1 VKRFFLGVVGALAYQ
16 AVLTVPTALA
26 QDECGEITA
35 SQQIDKC
42 SDVAKNA
49 ADSLLN
55 TSYHQLMARL
65 ETQYLADPDAGAVYT
80 AKVKEAQRVWIK
92 LRDANCP
99 LEAFE
104 IKPGTSAYLTTVN
117 NCIARMSHERSAFL
131 DKIAPDILSG
141 GTVRSGSDN
150 SCPSKDFAQFLP
162 AFSANAESQKRLTA
176 LAVKILVLKRTDD
189 PGRFEPLIT
198 AAVGPS
204 LDFPLMAATGE
215 SKTEGVEIERVDD
228 NHMNVVDKRAG
239 NSNIKIF
246 NFSKKPCWAL
256 VGVEDWSISEKE
268 LVASSKP
275 GMSRAESF
283 CYQRAEGLGGLG
295 ALEQYRLTK
304 ELHEAALENYVC
316 AAESGDP
323 QASLSAAGLSL
334 SQMAPQLETS
344 KLEALFK
351 AAATTLPGGALGL
364 SFFYCNGNS
373 TDYDGPCQHP
383 EQAEREIIRAVS
395 MGSTDAMNTLGSYFE
410 SGDLGTKDMSRALAC
425 YQLSADKGNQQGINN
440 IGRLG
445 SQGTESIKA
454 SHCI

>member
-1 VKRFFLGVVGALAYQ
+1 VKRFFSGALCILTCQ
-16 AVLTVPTALA
+16 AVLPVSLALA
-26 QDECGEITA
+26 QDECTGNTT
-35 SQQIDKC
+35 SRQVDKC
-42 SDVAKNA
+42 SDVSKVA
-49 ADSLLN
+49 ADSQLN

-65 ETQYLADPDAGAVYT
+65 ETQYRAEPDTGAAYT
-80 AKVKEAQRVWIK
+80 AKVKEAQRAWIK

-104 IKPGTSAYLTTVN
+104 IKPGTSAYVTTVN
-117 NCIARMSHERSAFL
+117 NCIARMSRERSVFL
-131 DKIAPDILSG
+131 DNITPDI
-141 GTVRSGSDN
+141 VSGSAVGRESDV
-150 SCPSKDFAQFLP
+150 SCPSQNFAQFLP
-162 AFSANAESQKRLTA
+162 VFSANAETQRRLTA
-176 LAVKILVLKRTDD
+176 PAVKILVLKRTED
-189 PGRFEPLIT
+189 PGRFEPSITAETGSGLAFPLRGAVEGKT
-198 AAVGPS
+198 AAVQI
-204 LDFPLMAATGE
+204 E
-215 SKTEGVEIERVDD
+215 SVDD

-246 NFSKKPCWAL
+246 NFAKKSCWAL

-351 AAATTLPGGALGL
+351 AAATTLPRGALGL
-364 SFFYCNGNS
+364 SFFYCNGNF
-373 TDYDGPCQHP
+373 TDYDGPCKHP

-440 IGRLG
+440 VGRLRP
-445 SQGTESIKA
+445 QGTVSIKA

>member
-1 VKRFFLGVVGALAYQ
+1 MKRFVLSVICALTYQ
-16 AVLTVPTALA
+16 AVLPVSIALA
-26 QDECGEITA
+26 QDECTGIST
-35 SQQIDKC
+35 SQQVDKC
-42 SDVAKNA
+42 SDVSKVA
-49 ADSLLN
+49 ADSQLN

-65 ETQYLADPDAGAVYT
+65 ETQYLAEPDTGTAYT
-80 AKVKEAQRVWIK
+80 AKVKEAQRAWIK

-99 LEAFE
+99 LEGFE
-104 IKPGTSAYLTTVN
+104 IKPGTSAYVTTVN
-117 NCIARMSHERSAFL
+117 NCIARMSLERSVFL
-131 DKIAPDILSG
+131 DNIAPDI
-141 GTVRSGSDN
+141 VSGSVVGRGSDV
-150 SCPSKDFAQFLP
+150 SCPSQNFAQFLP
-162 AFSANAESQKRLTA
+162 VFSANAETQRRLTA
-176 LAVKILVLKRTDD
+176 PAVKILVLKRTED
-189 PGRFEPLIT
+189 PGRFEPSIT
-198 AAVGPS
+198 AETGSGLA
-204 LDFPLMAATGE
+204 FPLMGVMEGKTAGVQIE
-215 SKTEGVEIERVDD
+215 SVDD

-246 NFSKKPCWAL
+246 NFAKKSCWAL
-256 VGVEDWSISEKE
+256 VGFEDWSISEKE

-351 AAATTLPGGALGL
+351 AAATSLPGGALGL

-383 EQAEREIIRAVS
+383 EQAEREIIRAIS

-410 SGDLGTKDMSRALAC
+410 SGDLGTKDISRALAC

-440 IGRLG
+440 VGRLG

>member
-1 VKRFFLGVVGALAYQ
+1 MKRFVLSVICALTYQ
-16 AVLTVPTALA
+16 AVLPVSIALA
-26 QDECGEITA
+26 QDECTGIST
-35 SQQIDKC
+35 SQQVDKC
-42 SDVAKNA
+42 SDVSKVA
-49 ADSLLN
+49 ADSQLN

-65 ETQYLADPDAGAVYT
+65 ETQYLAEPDTGTAYT
-80 AKVKEAQRVWIK
+80 AKVKEAQRAWIK

-99 LEAFE
+99 LEGFE
-104 IKPGTSAYLTTVN
+104 IKPGTSAYVTTVN
-117 NCIARMSHERSAFL
+117 NCIARMSLERSVFL
-131 DKIAPDILSG
+131 DNIAPDI
-141 GTVRSGSDN
+141 VSGSVVGRGSDV
-150 SCPSKDFAQFLP
+150 SCPSQNFAQFLP
-162 AFSANAESQKRLTA
+162 VFSANAETQRRLTA
-176 LAVKILVLKRTDD
+176 PAVKILVLKRTED
-189 PGRFEPLIT
+189 PGRFEPSIT
-198 AAVGPS
+198 AETGSGLA
-204 LDFPLMAATGE
+204 FPLMGVMEGKTAGVQIE
-215 SKTEGVEIERVDD
+215 SVDD

-246 NFSKKPCWAL
+246 NFAKKSCWAL

-351 AAATTLPGGALGL
+351 AAATSLPGGALGL

-383 EQAEREIIRAVS
+383 EQAEREIIRAIS

-425 YQLSADKGNQQGINN
+425 YQLSANKGNQQGINN
-440 IGRLG
+440 VGRLG

>member
-1 VKRFFLGVVGALAYQ
+1 VKRFFSGALCILTCQ
-16 AVLTVPTALA
+16 AVLPVSLALA
-26 QDECGEITA
+26 QDECTGNTT
-35 SQQIDKC
+35 SRQVDKC
-42 SDVAKNA
+42 SDVSKVA
-49 ADSLLN
+49 ADSQLN

-65 ETQYLADPDAGAVYT
+65 ETQYRAEPDTGAAYT
-80 AKVKEAQRVWIK
+80 AKVKEAQRAWIK

-104 IKPGTSAYLTTVN
+104 IKPGTSAYVTTVN
-117 NCIARMSHERSAFL
+117 NCIARMSRERSVFL
-131 DKIAPDILSG
+131 DNITPDI
-141 GTVRSGSDN
+141 VSGSAVGRESDV
-150 SCPSKDFAQFLP
+150 SCPSQNFAQFLP
-162 AFSANAESQKRLTA
+162 VFSANAETQRRLTA
-176 LAVKILVLKRTDD
+176 PAVKILELKRTED
-189 PGRFEPLIT
+189 PGRFEPSITAETGSGLAFPLMGAVEGKT
-198 AAVGPS
+198 AAVQI
-204 LDFPLMAATGE
+204 E
-215 SKTEGVEIERVDD
+215 SVDD

-246 NFSKKPCWAL
+246 NFAKKSCWAL
-256 VGVEDWSISEKE
+256 VGVEDWSISENE

-275 GMSRAESF
+275 GMSRAESI

-351 AAATTLPGGALGL
+351 AAATTLPRGALGL
-364 SFFYCNGNS
+364 SFFYCNGNF
-373 TDYDGPCQHP
+373 TDYDGPCKHP

-440 IGRLG
+440 VGRLRP
-445 SQGTESIKA
+445 QGTVSIKA

>member
-1 VKRFFLGVVGALAYQ
+1 MNQFVRLIVGAVFSGL
-16 AVLTVPTALA
+16 LGLPTAFA
-26 QDECGEITA
+26 QDDCNEITV
-35 SQQIDKC
+35 SEQIDRC

-49 ADSLLN
+49 ADSQLN

-65 ETQYLADPDAGAVYT
+65 ETQFRVEPDTGTAYT

-104 IKPGTSAYLTTVN
+104 IKPGTSAYVATVN
-117 NCIARMSHERSAFL
+117 NCIARMSRERTVFL
-131 DKIAPDILSG
+131 DNIAPDILSG
-141 GTVRSGSDN
+141 SAVGRGADV
-150 SCPSKDFAQFLP
+150 SCPSQNFAQFLP
-162 AFSANAESQKRLTA
+162 AFSASAESQKRLTA
-176 LAVKILVLKRTDD
+176 LAVKILVLKRTED

-198 AAVGPS
+198 AETGSGLA
-204 LDFPLMAATGE
+204 FPLMAAMGE
-215 SKTEGVEIERVDD
+215 GKAEGVEIEPVD
-228 NHMNVVDKRAG
+228 NRHVNVVDKRAG

-246 NFSKKPCWAL
+246 NFSRKACWAL

-268 LVASSKP
+268 LVVSSKP
-275 GMSRAESF
+275 GMSRTENF

-304 ELHEAALENYVC
+304 ELHEASLENYVC

-323 QASLSAAGLSL
+323 QASLSAASLSL

-351 AAATTLPGGALGL
+351 AAATTLPTGALGL
-364 SFFYCNGNS
+364 SLFYCNGNS

-395 MGSTDAMNTLGSYFE
+395 MGSTDAMNSLASYFE

-425 YQLSADKGNQQGINN
+425 YQLSANKGNQVGINN
-440 IGRLG
+440 VGRLG